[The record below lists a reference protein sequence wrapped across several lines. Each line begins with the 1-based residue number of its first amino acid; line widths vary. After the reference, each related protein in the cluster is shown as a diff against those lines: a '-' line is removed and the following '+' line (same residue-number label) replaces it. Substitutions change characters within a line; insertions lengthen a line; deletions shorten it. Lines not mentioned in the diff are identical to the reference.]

1 MLGRMGGGSLE
12 RSINRVGEPK
22 GSLMELS
29 SSSGPS
35 KRAKAPGN
43 GTRVVSCLVDE
54 CSSDLSQCREYHRR
68 HKVCELHSKTP
79 RVTIGGREQRFCQQC
94 SRFHSLVEFD
104 EGKRSCRKRLDGHNR
119 RRRKPQSES
128 ISRNTGTF
136 LSNQQGLCS
145 VICVIWL
152 IFRNPTLQ
160 SIVISFA
167 IGTTLLSFSSPQ
179 LLASSIMNSAWPGA
193 AKAEN
198 DTTAAYSSQRSLS
211 FVGPG
216 HFSGSL
222 AHSYE
227 GGNQL
232 KFLLGIEAASV
243 CQPLIDP
250 NSATGN
256 CCYGQKLFSDRA
268 IDSDCALSL
277 LSSAPAERREIDLS
291 PVAPPRPI
299 PPAESLVHSTAYGDL
314 SRFPEEMDAKPV
326 VSMLG
331 LHVGYDDDAG
341 LHYQGIFQN
350 APDGSSTAT
359 PAGPFPA
366 VSFEWDL

>member
-216 HFSGSL
+216 HFRDLWLTVMKVETRPSTL
-222 AHSYE
+222 T
-227 GGNQL
+227 
-232 KFLLGIEAASV
+232 V
-243 CQPLIDP
+243 
-250 NSATGN
+250 
-256 CCYGQKLFSDRA
+256 
-268 IDSDCALSL
+268 LSL

-366 VSFEWDL
+366 VSFEWDLFHLPIFMWTK

>member
-22 GSLMELS
+22 GSLTELS

-35 KRAKAPGN
+35 KRAKAPSN

-136 LSNQQGLCS
+136 LSNQQ
-145 VICVIWL
+145 
-152 IFRNPTLQ
+152 
-160 SIVISFA
+160 
-167 IGTTLLSFSSPQ
+167 GTTLLSFSSPQ

-341 LHYQGIFQN
+341 LHYQGMFQN

-359 PAGPFPA
+359 AGPFPA